1 MKQPLDTLILA
12 IRNRKVIFDADL
24 AEIYGVSTRR
34 LNEQVKRNV
43 DRFPSDFVFRIT
55 RQELAELKSKFAI
68 SNCEDPDFQYD
79 GALKSQFAT
88 SKRGGRRTLP
98 FAFSEHGALM
108 AANVLNSP
116 EAVKMSVYVVRA
128 FIKQREL
135 ILTQSDI
142 LKKLAQM
149 DAKLLQ
155 HDDALTIIWNELEP
169 LLKPPLSTP
178 GNRIGFKAKEPKAK
192 YQRKKSQKK

>member
-1 MKQPLDTLILA
+1 M
-12 IRNRKVIFDADL
+12 

-88 SKRGGRRTLP
+88 SK
-98 FAFSEHGALM
+98 AVAAEH
-108 AANVLNSP
+108 
-116 EAVKMSVYVVRA
+116 Y
-128 FIKQREL
+128 
-135 ILTQSDI
+135 
-142 LKKLAQM
+142 
-149 DAKLLQ
+149 
-155 HDDALTIIWNELEP
+155 
-169 LLKPPLSTP
+169 LSHLVNTVH
-178 GNRIGFKAKEPKAK
+178 
-192 YQRKKSQKK
+192 